1 MATTPFKGANT
12 AQFYVA
18 ETTPGVT
25 PTNPVWS
32 PLRNTGGVPAVT
44 RDALTSNELDGSRET
59 TSIRTGN
66 KQVSGEYAIELSSRS
81 QDDFLA
87 GAMTSTWQAGVKIT
101 GAAITVAPAGKT
113 FTRAAGNFITD
124 GVEVGDLIA
133 FTDLT
138 GDNAKPFIVTAVSAL
153 VVTGAGIQHTLTAE
167 KVTTDAKT
175 GDKLET
181 GNAKTGD
188 KLETGNACKTFSIL
202 TWFKGRCGNP
212 DAYMLTKGVEISGFT
227 VEQAVNAMV
236 TGSFPFIGL
245 SQEILT
251 APPSDSDFSQVTFT
265 DEPFSSVDV
274 SVFDGSTPLRCD
286 TLTITNDNGA
296 SAQFELG
303 NSSVAFVERGRAAN
317 TFSISGKLYDMAMIQ
332 KFINEQQVE
341 INSILAGVN
350 GAMSFSLKR
359 AELTAVTPE
368 IGGPESITQSI
379 EGQATGNQ
387 YQSSIV
393 IQRITYA

>member
-18 ETTPGVT
+18 EVTPGVT
-25 PTNPVWS
+25 PANPVWS

-87 GAMTSTWQAGVKIT
+87 GAMTSTWQDGVT
-101 GAAITVAPAGKT
+101 LSAVGITVDPVAKT
-113 FTRAAGNFITD
+113 FTRDTGSFITD
-124 GVEVGDLIA
+124 GVEVGDLLYFDA
-133 FTDLT
+133 LT
-138 GDNAKPFIVTAVSAL
+138 GDNSKPFIVTAVTAT
-153 VVTGAGIQHTLTAE
+153 VVTGAGIQHTLTSE
-167 KVTTDAKT
+167 GPIETD
-175 GDKLET
+175 G
-181 GNAKTGD
+181 KTGD

-202 TWFKGRCGNP
+202 TWFKGQCGNP

-227 VEQAVNAMV
+227 IEQAVNAMV

-245 SQEILT
+245 SQQILT
-251 APPSDSDFSQVTFT
+251 APPSGSDFSQVTFT

-368 IGGPESITQSI
+368 ISGPESITQSI
-379 EGQATGNQ
+379 EGQSTGNQ

>member
-1 MATTPFKGANT
+1 MATAPFKGANT

-25 PTNPVWS
+25 PTSPVWS
-32 PLRNTGGVPAVT
+32 PLRNTSGIPATT
-44 RDALTSNELDGSRET
+44 RDALVSNELDGSRET
-59 TSIRTGN
+59 SSIRTGN
-66 KQVSGEYAIELSSRS
+66 KQVAGEYAIELSSKS
-81 QDDFLA
+81 QDEFLA
-87 GAMTSTWQAGVKIT
+87 GAMTSNWIDGV
-101 GAAITVAPAGKT
+101 TVSGVSVAVDALTKT
-113 FTRAAGNFITD
+113 FTRTVGNFLTD

-133 FTDLT
+133 FTDLP
-138 GDNAKPFIVTAVSAL
+138 GNNGKPFIVTSVNDTAIA
-153 VVTGAGIQHTLTAE
+153 GAGINYDLTTA
-167 KVTTDAKT
+167 VAATTDFTT

-181 GNAKTGD
+181 GN
-188 KLETGNACKTFSIL
+188 LCKTFSIL
-202 TWFKGRCGNP
+202 TWLKGQCGNP
-212 DAYMLTKGVEISGFT
+212 DAFILTRGVEISGFT
-227 VEQAVNAMV
+227 IEEAVNAMV

-245 SQEILT
+245 NQEVLT
-251 APPSDSDFSQVTFT
+251 APPAGSDFSTVVFD
-265 DEPFSSVDV
+265 DEPFASVDV
-274 SVFDGSTPLRCD
+274 SVFDGTTPLRCD

-317 TFSISGKLYDMAMIQ
+317 TFSIAGKLYDMNMIA
-332 KFINEQQVE
+332 KFINETQVE
-341 INSILAGVN
+341 INSILSGVK

-393 IQRITYA
+393 IQRINYA

>member
-1 MATTPFKGANT
+1 MATTPFKGATT

-18 ETTPGVT
+18 EVTPGVT
-25 PTNPVWS
+25 PTSPVWS
-32 PLRNTGGVPAVT
+32 PLRNTGGVPAIT
-44 RDALTSNELDGSRET
+44 RDTLTSNELDGSRET

-66 KQVSGEYAIELSSRS
+66 KQVSGEYAIELSSKS
-81 QDDFLA
+81 QDDWLA
-87 GAMTSTWQAGVKIT
+87 GALGSTWQSGVSLT
-101 GAAITVAPAGKT
+101 DLSITVAPAGKT
-113 FTRAAGNFITD
+113 FTRADGSFISD

-138 GDNAKPFIVTAVSAL
+138 GDNAKPFIVTEVSAT
-153 VVTGAGIQHTLTAE
+153 VVTGAGIQHTLTTE
-167 KVTTDAKT
+167 TVTTA
-175 GDKLET
+175 
-181 GNAKTGD
+181 AKTGD

-202 TWFKGRCGNP
+202 TWYKGQCGGA
-212 DAYMLTKGVEISGFT
+212 DAYMLTKGVEVSGFT

-236 TGSFPFIGL
+236 TGSFPFIGR

-251 APPSDSDFSQVTFT
+251 TPPSGSDFSSVTFG

-286 TLTITNDNGA
+286 SLTITNDNSA

-303 NSSVAFVERGRAAN
+303 NTNVAFVERSRAAN

-341 INSILAGVN
+341 INSILAGIN

>member
-25 PTNPVWS
+25 PTSPVWS

-66 KQVSGEYAIELSSRS
+66 KQVTGEYAIELSSKS

-87 GAMTSTWQAGVKIT
+87 GAMTSTWQAGET
-101 GAAITVAPAGKT
+101 HASLSITVDAGAKT
-113 FTRAAGNFITD
+113 FTRATGSFLTE
-124 GVEVGDLIA
+124 GVEVGRLIQFDGLQSPNDRA
-133 FTDLT
+133 
-138 GDNAKPFIVTAVSAL
+138 FIVTAVTAT
-153 VVTGAGIQHTLTAE
+153 VVTGAAIQHTLISESGVQADL
-167 KVTTDAKT
+167 KVADY
-175 GDKLET
+175 LET
-181 GNAKTGD
+181 GN
-188 KLETGNACKTFSIL
+188 LCKTFSIL
-202 TWFKGRCGNP
+202 TWFKGQCGNP

-227 VEQAVNAMV
+227 IEQAVNAMV

-251 APPSDSDFSQVTFT
+251 APPAGSDFSQVTFT

-303 NSSVAFVERGRAAN
+303 NSNVAFVERGRAAN

-341 INSILAGVN
+341 INSILDGVN

>member
-18 ETTPGVT
+18 EVTPGVT
-25 PTNPVWS
+25 PANPVWS
-32 PLRNTGGVPAVT
+32 PLRNTGGVPAIT
-44 RDALTSNELDGSRET
+44 RDTLTSNELDGSRET

-66 KQVSGEYAIELSSRS
+66 KQVSGEYAIELSSKS
-81 QDDFLA
+81 QDDWLA
-87 GAMTSTWQAGVKIT
+87 GALGSTWQSGVSLSSLS
-101 GAAITVAPAGKT
+101 ITVAPAGKT
-113 FTRAAGNFITD
+113 FTRATGSFITD
-124 GVEVGDLIA
+124 RVGVGDLIA

-138 GDNAKPFIVTAVSAL
+138 GDNAKPFIVTAVTAK
-153 VVTGAGIQHTLTAE
+153 VVTGAGIRHTLTTE
-167 KVTTDAKT
+167 TKTSKAKT
-175 GDKLET
+175 GDTLET
-181 GNAKTGD
+181 GNM
-188 KLETGNACKTFSIL
+188 CKTFSIL
-202 TWFKGRCGNP
+202 TWYKGQRGGT
-212 DAYMLTKGVEISGFT
+212 DAYTLTKGVEVSGFT
-227 VEQAVNAMV
+227 IEQAVNAMV
-236 TGSFPFIGL
+236 TGSFPFIGR

-251 APPSDSDFSQVTFT
+251 TPPTGYNFSSVTFG

-274 SVFDGSTPLRCD
+274 SVFNGSTPLRCD
-286 TLTITNDNGA
+286 SLTITNDNSA

-303 NSSVAFVERGRAAN
+303 NTNVAFVERSRAAN